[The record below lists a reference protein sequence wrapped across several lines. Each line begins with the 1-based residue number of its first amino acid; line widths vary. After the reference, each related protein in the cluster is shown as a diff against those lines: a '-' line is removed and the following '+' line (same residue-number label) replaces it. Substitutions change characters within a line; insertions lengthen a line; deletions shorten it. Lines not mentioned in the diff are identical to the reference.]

1 MSVLR
6 MVSRAF
12 RGLDKDDF
20 LVIYKS
26 FIRPHLEY
34 CVQSW
39 NPHFSKDEDGESSE
53 KGHKVRKREERQKVF
68 RQTTHLGTD
77 NTEETQNQRWS
88 HRNIQDFVW
97 KIKCWQDLL
106 SASIQEDIWSCTTD
120 TVDSTPGSF
129 SSLKESSMQLELFA
143 TTHRS
148 IFGFG

>member
-1 MSVLR
+1 MQRTDEEKDLGVYTTSDFKPSTQCNKAANKAMPVLR
-6 MVSRAF
+6 IVNRSF

-20 LVIYKS
+20 LVIYKT

-77 NTEETQNQRWS
+77 NTEETQNQR
-88 HRNIQDFVW
+88 
-97 KIKCWQDLL
+97 
-106 SASIQEDIWSCTTD
+106 
-120 TVDSTPGSF
+120 
-129 SSLKESSMQLELFA
+129 
-143 TTHRS
+143 
-148 IFGFG
+148 